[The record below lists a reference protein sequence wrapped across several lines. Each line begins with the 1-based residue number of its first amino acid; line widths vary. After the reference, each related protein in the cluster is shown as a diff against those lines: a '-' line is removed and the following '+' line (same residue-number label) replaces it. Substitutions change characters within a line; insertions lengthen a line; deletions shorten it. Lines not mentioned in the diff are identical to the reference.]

1 MNIKYDKCVY
11 TKIHE
16 NLYKKFGC
24 TVPFLPPNNTLKICP
39 FDENSQKILHEFDVL
54 SSSGTGSLCPTPCAT
69 MQVHIF
75 PLGVGE
81 VYGKTLF
88 FQKFSHFEHFVPIL

>member
-16 NLYKKFGC
+16 KLYKKFGC

-39 FDENSQKILHEFDVL
+39 FDENSQNILHEFEVL

-69 MQVHIF
+69 MQVSIQTGTKLYT
-75 PLGVGE
+75 P
-81 VYGKTLF
+81 Y
-88 FQKFSHFEHFVPIL
+88 